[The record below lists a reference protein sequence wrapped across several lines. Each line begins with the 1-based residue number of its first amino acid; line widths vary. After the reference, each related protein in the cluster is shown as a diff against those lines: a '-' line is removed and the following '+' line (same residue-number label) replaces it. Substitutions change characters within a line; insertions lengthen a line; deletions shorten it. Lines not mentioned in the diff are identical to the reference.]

1 MTLISPLPDI
11 WYNSIRNSEK
21 RLDSSP
27 VEFVF
32 QLSPEALRSLVAEV
46 RANAQASTT
55 ADAVKA
61 TIMRAVSVDVVF
73 YDGSP
78 VTVFCPSSTTH
89 ETLVAKPDITSA
101 ELDTERGHVTL
112 RVTRKLP
119 LSSNH
124 GNRYFRLGFI
134 LCLGDLQHVVFTR
147 AVQVLA
153 KQGPSERKQRY
164 WAVAK
169 AEPERP
175 AYVLQRF
182 SSIQGRLYADFDGY
196 SAPLP
201 LSSIAASSRKRPRSG
216 PTAAHTLGRGELQ
229 VPKPLP
235 PQGTPPGSGGAAD
248 GTVPAPP
255 SLPAPSSTG
264 LPPLQQADSLAAPP
278 DIHALMGGAIGG
290 SQPLPGDGEMSQG
303 SGMFFGGDAGHG
315 AFGSSGFGGD
325 AEGFLAL
332 ARSMSANSANSAHG
346 FHMPLAPSGMGGS

>member
-216 PTAAHTLGRGELQ
+216 PTAAHTLGE
-229 VPKPLP
+229 
-235 PQGTPPGSGGAAD
+235 S
-248 GTVPAPP
+248 PAPP
-255 SLPAPSSTG
+255 ALDTAASLACALVATHNVARGIVLPQAKRKCVAQGEVCAGPGSPLACDADTASDACSLPS
-264 LPPLQQADSLAAPP
+264 PLSESPADV
-278 DIHALMGGAIGG
+278 
-290 SQPLPGDGEMSQG
+290 
-303 SGMFFGGDAGHG
+303 DA
-315 AFGSSGFGGD
+315 FLCWD
-325 AEGFLAL
+325 AC
-332 ARSMSANSANSAHG
+332 RVT
-346 FHMPLAPSGMGGS
+346 PC